1 MILTIL
7 IIIIA
12 AWILYSITSRKEK
25 SFYPV
30 IISSEEKINRHKDL
44 ELLASQFNLS
54 DYFVA
59 NLKANYLDNHK
70 FVTFD
75 KVKNEL
81 HNIENYHKTYGHESN
96 LSFREFQKECIHHIC
111 SGVYDDNNTLE
122 LFVKNNLTK
131 RIQNRPLPNKQ
142 ADKYNVPENES
153 FDEINFPEDIS
164 SLKLNVLAQ
173 INYVDAKGQESERRI
188 TMKSISETY
197 DGDYVI
203 QSYCHE
209 KNAQRMFKLSRIT
222 RLVDMETGEVFTD
235 ANKYFLDRY
244 KDSPLGLIT
253 KCFQELEAE
262 ILVLTFVARADGYLR
277 KKEREIIASFISQK
291 YSETLDSTILES
303 EIRRTYCD
311 SGDFRT
317 ALKKISK
324 KPITEKKLIFETANN
339 IIATDKKLDPM
350 ELGTLELI
358 EKELGIKK
366 ANA

>member
-1 MILTIL
+1 MIITIL

-12 AWILYSITSRKEK
+12 AWILYSIASRKEK
-25 SFYPV
+25 PFYPV
-30 IISSEEKINRHKDL
+30 IVSSEEKTNKNNEL
-44 ELLASQFNLS
+44 EQLASQFNLS
-54 DYFVA
+54 DYSVA
-59 NLKANYLDNHK
+59 NLKANYLDKHK

-81 HNIENYHKTYGHESN
+81 HSIENYHKNYGHESN
-96 LSFREFQKECIHHIC
+96 LSFNDFQKECIHHIC

-131 RIQNRPLPNKQ
+131 RLQNRPLPNKIV
-142 ADKYNVPENES
+142 DKYNVPKNES
-153 FDEINFPEDIS
+153 FDEIDFPEDIS

-209 KNAQRMFKLSRIT
+209 KNAQRTFKLSRIT

-235 ANKYFLDRY
+235 VNKYFLDRY
-244 KDSPLGLIT
+244 NDSPLGLIT
-253 KCFQELEAE
+253 KCFQALEAE

-277 KKEREIIASFISQK
+277 KKEREIIVSFISQK
-291 YSETLDSTILES
+291 YSENLDSTILEN

-324 KPITEKKLIFETANN
+324 KTITEKQLIFDTANN
-339 IIATDKKLDPM
+339 IVATDKKEDPI
-350 ELGTLELI
+350 EIGTLELI
-358 EKELGIKK
+358 EKELGIIK